1 AVKVLRG
8 AWVKRPDALK
18 RFAKE
23 ARILA
28 TIQSPH
34 VVQYIDLNHDGD
46 FHYLVLEYIRGRSL
60 GAWLKECGQFEERT
74 ALAIV
79 ADVARA
85 LAVDQDPGIAPR
97 DIKPENTPR
106 AEGAPAGAAATIA
119 DPTEAENGRAIR
131 TTISSGLS
139 GERPVRVKLSD

>member
-79 ADVARA
+79 ADLARG
-85 LAVDQDPGIAPR
+85 LAVAHEHGIVHR
-97 DIKPENTPR
+97 DIKPENIPP
-106 AEGAPAGAAATIA
+106 AEGGPAGA
-119 DPTEAENGRAIR
+119 RA
-131 TTISSGLS
+131 
-139 GERPVRVKLSD
+139 P